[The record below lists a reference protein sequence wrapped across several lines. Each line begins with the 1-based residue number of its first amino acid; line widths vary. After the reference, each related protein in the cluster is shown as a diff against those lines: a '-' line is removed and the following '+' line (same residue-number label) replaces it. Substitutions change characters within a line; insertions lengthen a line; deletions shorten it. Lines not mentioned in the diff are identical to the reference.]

1 MQFDYTFSKRILG
14 EKNMELKLGIPKGSL
29 QDATIKIFKEAG
41 YDIRVKDRNYYPSVD
56 DPELSCM
63 LIRAQEMARYV
74 EGGQLDCGLTGLDW
88 IEENRADIIEVC
100 ELIYAKRSFKPIKW
114 VLAVKEDSPYTCAED
129 LEGKT
134 IATEVV
140 NLTED
145 YFAKKGL
152 KANVEFSWGTTEV
165 KVPDLADAIV
175 EITETGS
182 SLRANDLKIIDTV
195 LETTTRFIA
204 NKKAYQD
211 PEKRAKIERIVM
223 MLQSVIDAKPK
234 SCLMLNAPQDKLD
247 AILEI
252 LPNENPTVSNLAK
265 GDWVDV
271 MAIVDQSTLR
281 YVIPKLKESGAKA
294 IVELPVSKIVE

>member
-1 MQFDYTFSKRILG
+1 MV
-14 EKNMELKLGIPKGSL
+14 LKLGIPKGSL
-29 QDATIKIFKEAG
+29 QESTIKIFKEAG
-41 YDIRVKDRNYYPSVD
+41 YDIKVRERNYYPTID

-88 IEENRADIIEVC
+88 IKENRADVVEVC
-100 ELIYAKRSFKPIKW
+100 ELTYAKQSFKPIKW
-114 VLAVKEDSPYTCAED
+114 VLAVKEGSPYTCAKD

-140 NLTED
+140 NLTTD
-145 YFAKKGL
+145 YLSAHGV

-182 SLRANDLKIIDTV
+182 SLRANNLKIIDTV

-204 NKKAYQD
+204 NKKAYAD
-211 PEKRAKIERIVM
+211 PEKRAKIDRIIM
-223 MLQSVIDAKPK
+223 MLLSVINAVPK
-234 SCLMLNAPQDKLD
+234 VCLMLNAPENELEE
-247 AILEI
+247 ILNI
-252 LPNENPTVSNLAK
+252 LPNENPTVSHLAK
-265 GDWVDV
+265 GQWVDI
-271 MAIVDQSTLR
+271 MAVVDKNTLR
-281 YVIPKLKESGAKA
+281 DIIPKLKDHGAKS
-294 IVELPVSKIVE
+294 IVEIPVSKIVA

>member
-1 MQFDYTFSKRILG
+1 MV
-14 EKNMELKLGIPKGSL
+14 LKLGIPKGSL
-29 QDATIKIFKEAG
+29 QESTIKIFKEAG
-41 YDIRVKDRNYYPSVD
+41 YDIKVRERNYYPSVD
-56 DPELSCM
+56 DPELECM

-88 IEENRADIIEVC
+88 IKENRSDVIEVC
-100 ELIYAKRSFKPIKW
+100 ELTYAKQSFKPIKW
-114 VLAVKEDSPYTCAED
+114 VLAVKEDSPYKSVKD

-140 NLTED
+140 NLTTD
-145 YFAKKGL
+145 YLASHGV

-204 NKKAYQD
+204 NKKAYED
-211 PEKRAKIERIVM
+211 PKKRVKIDRIIM
-223 MLQSVIDAKPK
+223 MLKSVIDAVPK
-234 SCLMLNAPQDKLD
+234 VCLMLNAPEAELE
-247 AILEI
+247 AILKI
-252 LPNENPTVSNLAK
+252 LPNDNPTVSHLAK
-265 GDWVDV
+265 GDWIDV
-271 MAIVDQSTLR
+271 MAVVDKGNLR
-281 YVIPKLKESGAKA
+281 DLIPKLKEHGAKS
-294 IVELPVSKIVE
+294 IVEIPVSKIIE

>member
-1 MQFDYTFSKRILG
+1 MI
-14 EKNMELKLGIPKGSL
+14 LKLGIPKGSL
-29 QDATIKIFKEAG
+29 QESTIKIFKEAG
-41 YDIRVKDRNYYPSVD
+41 YDIKVRERNYYPTVD
-56 DPELSCM
+56 DPQLECM

-88 IEENRADIIEVC
+88 IKENRSDVIEVS
-100 ELIYAKRSFKPIKW
+100 ELTYAKQSFKPIKW
-114 VLAVKEDSPYTCAED
+114 VLAVKEDSPYKSVKD

-140 NLTED
+140 NLTTD
-145 YFAKKGL
+145 YLASHGV

-195 LETTTRFIA
+195 LVTTTRFIA
-204 NKKAYQD
+204 NKKAYAD
-211 PEKRAKIERIVM
+211 PEKRVKIDRIIM
-223 MLQSVIDAKPK
+223 MLKSVIDAVPK
-234 SCLMLNAPQDKLD
+234 VCLMLNAPEVELE
-247 AILEI
+247 AILKI
-252 LPNENPTVSNLAK
+252 LPNDNPTVSNLAK

-271 MAIVDQSTLR
+271 MAVVDKGNLR
-281 YVIPKLKESGAKA
+281 DLIPKLKEHGAKS
-294 IVELPVSKIVE
+294 IVEMPVSKIIE

>member
-1 MQFDYTFSKRILG
+1 MV
-14 EKNMELKLGIPKGSL
+14 LKLGIPKGSL
-29 QDATIKIFKEAG
+29 QESTIKIFKEAG
-41 YDIRVKDRNYYPSVD
+41 YDIKVRERNYYPSVD
-56 DPELSCM
+56 DPQLECM

-88 IEENRADIIEVC
+88 IKENRADVVEVC
-100 ELIYAKRSFKPIKW
+100 ELTYAKQSFKPIKW
-114 VLAVKEDSPYTCAED
+114 VLAVKEDSPYKSVKD

-140 NLTED
+140 NLTTD
-145 YFAKKGL
+145 YLASHGV

-204 NKKAYQD
+204 NKNAYED
-211 PEKRAKIERIVM
+211 PKKRVKIDRIIM
-223 MLQSVIDAKPK
+223 MLKSVIDAVPK
-234 SCLMLNAPQDKLD
+234 VCLILNAPEAELE
-247 AILEI
+247 AILKI
-252 LPNENPTVSNLAK
+252 LPNDNPTVSHLAK
-265 GDWVDV
+265 GDWIDV
-271 MAIVDQSTLR
+271 MAVVDKGSLR
-281 YVIPKLKESGAKA
+281 DLIPKLKEHGAKS
-294 IVELPVSKIVE
+294 IVEIPVSKIIE

>member
-1 MQFDYTFSKRILG
+1 
-14 EKNMELKLGIPKGSL
+14 MELTLGIPKGSL
-29 QDATIKIFKEAG
+29 QESTIRIFKEAG
-41 YDIRVKDRNYYPSVD
+41 YDIKVKERNYYPTID

-88 IEENRADIIEVC
+88 IRENRAAVVEVC
-100 ELIYAKRSFKPIKW
+100 ELVYAKQSFKPIKW
-114 VLAVKEDSPYTCAED
+114 VLAVKEDSPYKCAKD

-140 NLTED
+140 NLTAD
-145 YFAKKGL
+145 YFASHGVE
-152 KANVEFSWGTTEV
+152 ANIEFSWGTTEV

-204 NKKAYQD
+204 NKEAYAD
-211 PEKRAKIERIVM
+211 PEKRAKIDRIVM
-223 MLQSVIDAKPK
+223 MLQSVINAVPK
-234 SCLMLNAPQDKLD
+234 VCLMLNAPKAKLD
-247 AILEI
+247 AILEV
-252 LPNENPTVSNLAK
+252 LPSDNPTVSSLAK

-271 MAIVDQSTLR
+271 MAVVDKSTLR
-281 YVIPKLKESGAKA
+281 YVMPKLKEHGAKS
-294 IVELPVSKIVE
+294 IVEIPVSKIVD

>member
-1 MQFDYTFSKRILG
+1 MQLT
-14 EKNMELKLGIPKGSL
+14 LGIPKGSL
-29 QDATIKIFKEAG
+29 QESTLNIFKEAG
-41 YDIRVKDRNYYPSVD
+41 YDIKVRERNYYPSVD

-88 IEENRADIIEVC
+88 IRENRADVVEVA
-100 ELIYAKRSFKPIKW
+100 ELTYAKQSFRPIRW
-114 VLAVKEDSPYTCAED
+114 VLAVKEGSPYKSVKD

-145 YFAKKGL
+145 YLAAHGVKAK
-152 KANVEFSWGTTEV
+152 VEFSWGTTEV

-182 SLRANDLKIIDTV
+182 SLRANNLVIIDTV

-204 NKKAYQD
+204 NKAAWDD
-211 PEKRAKIERIVM
+211 PWKRAKIERIVM
-223 MLQSVIDAKPK
+223 MLRSVIDAVPM
-234 SCLMLNAPQDKLD
+234 SYLTLNAPEAELE

-252 LPNENPTVSNLAK
+252 LPSENPTISHLAR
-265 GDWVDV
+265 GEWVDIQAV
-271 MAIVDQSTLR
+271 VEKKTLR
-281 YVIPKLKESGAKA
+281 EIIPQLKAHGAKA

>member
-1 MQFDYTFSKRILG
+1 MV
-14 EKNMELKLGIPKGSL
+14 LKLGIPKGSL
-29 QDATIKIFKEAG
+29 QESTIKIFKEAG
-41 YDIRVKDRNYYPSVD
+41 YDIKVRERNYYPSVD
-56 DPELSCM
+56 DPELECM

-74 EGGQLDCGLTGLDW
+74 EGEQLDCGLTGLDW
-88 IEENRADIIEVC
+88 IKENRADVVEVC
-100 ELIYAKRSFKPIKW
+100 ELVYAKQSFKPIKW
-114 VLAVKEDSPYTCAED
+114 VLAVKENSPYKSVKD

-140 NLTED
+140 NLTTD
-145 YFAKKGL
+145 YLVSHGV

-204 NKKAYQD
+204 NKKAYED
-211 PEKRAKIERIVM
+211 PEKRAKIDRIIM
-223 MLQSVIDAKPK
+223 MLKSVIDAVPK
-234 SCLMLNAPQDKLD
+234 VCLMLNAPEAELE
-247 AILEI
+247 AILNI
-252 LPNENPTVSNLAK
+252 LPNDNPTVSHLAK

-271 MAIVDQSTLR
+271 MAVVDKGNLR
-281 YVIPKLKESGAKA
+281 DLIPKLKDHGAKS
-294 IVELPVSKIVE
+294 IVEIPVSKIIE

>member
-1 MQFDYTFSKRILG
+1 MV
-14 EKNMELKLGIPKGSL
+14 LKLGIPKGSL
-29 QDATIKIFKEAG
+29 QESTIKIFKEAG
-41 YDIRVKDRNYYPSVD
+41 YDIKVRERNYYPSVD
-56 DPELSCM
+56 DPELECM

-88 IEENRADIIEVC
+88 IKENRSDVIEVC
-100 ELIYAKRSFKPIKW
+100 ELIYAKQSFKPIKW
-114 VLAVKEDSPYTCAED
+114 VLAVKEDSPYKSVKD

-140 NLTED
+140 NLTTD
-145 YFAKKGL
+145 YLASHGV

-182 SLRANDLKIIDTV
+182 SLRANNLKIIDTV
-195 LETTTRFIA
+195 LVTTTRFIA
-204 NKKAYQD
+204 NKKAYED
-211 PEKRAKIERIVM
+211 PEKRAKIDRVVM
-223 MLQSVIDAKPK
+223 MLKSVIDAVPK
-234 SCLMLNAPQDKLD
+234 VCLMLNAPHAELD

-252 LPNENPTVSNLAK
+252 LPNDNPTVSDLAK

-271 MAIVDQSTLR
+271 MAVMDKGVLR
-281 YVIPKLKESGAKA
+281 DVIPKLKAHGAKS
-294 IVELPVSKIVE
+294 IVEIPVSKIIE

>member
-1 MQFDYTFSKRILG
+1 MQLT
-14 EKNMELKLGIPKGSL
+14 LGIPKGSL
-29 QDATIKIFKEAG
+29 QESTLAIFKEAG
-41 YDIRVKDRNYYPSVD
+41 YTIRVRERNYYPSVD

-88 IEENRADIIEVC
+88 IRENRADVVEVA
-100 ELIYAKRSFKPIKW
+100 ELTYAKQSFRPIRW
-114 VLAVKEDSPYTCAED
+114 VLAVKEGSPYKSVKD

-140 NLTED
+140 NLTKD
-145 YFAKKGL
+145 YLAAHGVKAK
-152 KANVEFSWGTTEV
+152 VEFSWGTTEV

-182 SLRANDLKIIDTV
+182 SLRANNLVIIDTV

-204 NKKAYQD
+204 NKAAWDD
-211 PEKRAKIERIVM
+211 PWKRAKIERIVM
-223 MLQSVIDAKPK
+223 MLRSVIDAVPM
-234 SCLMLNAPQDKLD
+234 SYLSLNAPETELED
-247 AILEI
+247 ILSI
-252 LPNENPTVSNLAK
+252 LPSDNPTVSHLAK
-265 GDWVDV
+265 GDWIDIQAVV
-271 MAIVDQSTLR
+271 EKRTLR
-281 YVIPKLKESGAKA
+281 EIIPQLKAHGAKA